1 MTRVH
6 IFLVLVAT
14 IAAVSHAATAP
25 ASSAS
30 VAWSGRVVVEG
41 DSVSFDWE
49 GVSASV
55 TITSFTSLLVNVA
68 DNCLGSP
75 IGGGSRWVVTMTPS
89 DSKVSAPSHRIST
102 FFSSSAV
109 NTYVMFSNPSGGC
122 DPYCT
127 ATNAT
132 TFTLTRVTGTAP
144 LNSPAF
150 FPFALPPFILCCNM
164 HVSI

>member
-6 IFLVLVAT
+6 IFLVLAAI

-55 TITSFTSLLVNVA
+55 TITSFTSLLVNIA

-150 FPFALPPFILCCNM
+150 FTFALPPFILCCNM
-164 HVSI
+164 HESI